1 MLREMSTRIG
11 SRLFFA
17 AAGGTM
23 TTGRSRIT
31 IKQDQRQRAKRAQ
44 ADAAAGC
51 SLIGTRAY
59 ASQPSTSAAP
69 NASAYPHHGQTTANL
84 I

>member
-1 MLREMSTRIG
+1 MPWARPMRDEPSMSSSRMLRDTSTRIG

-31 IKQDQRQRAKRAQ
+31 MRRMRV
-44 ADAAAGC
+44 ADRSA
-51 SLIGTRAY
+51 LKPTRA
-59 ASQPSTSAAP
+59 
-69 NASAYPHHGQTTANL
+69 
-84 I
+84 